1 MVENREKNSEKDF
14 EKKSEGSPRRQQS
27 DDLIQRRPRLNAEQ
41 ETRRRN
47 ERANELRMKNRQN
60 RMR

>member
-1 MVENREKNSEKDF
+1 MVEKREKNQKANDTVNS
-14 EKKSEGSPRRQQS
+14 SGRRQQAN
-27 DDLIQRRPRLNAEQ
+27 DFVQRRPRLSAEE

-47 ERANELRMKNRQN
+47 ERAKELRLKNRQN